1 MKFDPR
7 FPRLHIVDH
16 PLVQHKLSLMRDKR
30 TSTRDFRELLTEL
43 AILMGYELTRDF
55 PVALEDIETPVAKCK
70 SPMLSGKKCVI
81 VPVLRAGLGM
91 SDGLLTLMPSARV
104 GHIGLY
110 RDENHRP
117 VEYMVKLPDLD
128 GRTFIVVDPMVATG
142 YSGAHA
148 VDVLKKRGVPG
159 DSIRF
164 MALVAAPEGV
174 EVSAPVMDDGR
185 AALQCDGETIMIV
198 VGIIQSLDSVD
209 KFVFGY
215 RGFQV
220 LFRKQI
226 GAVVNVHVIG
236 GEGQTDNSV
245 IPGSQTFP
253 GAGQEVIHLKLFL
266 IPFHQFVQVQ

>member
-164 MALVAAPEGV
+164 MALVAAPEVV
-174 EVSAPVMDDGR
+174 EVFSKLHPDVDLYVA
-185 AALQCDGETIMIV
+185 
-198 VGIIQSLDSVD
+198 SLDDHLNENAYIVPGLGD
-209 KFVFGY
+209 AGDRIFGT
-215 RGFQV
+215 
-220 LFRKQI
+220 K
-226 GAVVNVHVIG
+226 
-236 GEGQTDNSV
+236 
-245 IPGSQTFP
+245 
-253 GAGQEVIHLKLFL
+253 
-266 IPFHQFVQVQ
+266 

>member
-1 MKFDPR
+1 MKSDPR

-30 TSTRDFRELLTEL
+30 TSTRDFRELLSEL
-43 AILMGYELTRDF
+43 AMLMGYELTRDF
-55 PVALEDIETPVAKCK
+55 PVALEEVETPVAHCW

-91 SDGLLTLMPSARV
+91 SDGLLALMPSARV

-117 VEYMVKLPDLD
+117 VEYLVKLPAQLEN
-128 GRTFIVVDPMVATG
+128 RTFIVVDPMVATG

-159 DSIRF
+159 ENIRF

-174 EVSAPVMDDGR
+174 EVFSKLHPDVDLYVA
-185 AALQCDGETIMIV
+185 
-198 VGIIQSLDSVD
+198 SLDEKLNENAYIVPGLGD
-209 KFVFGY
+209 AGDRIFGT
-215 RGFQV
+215 
-220 LFRKQI
+220 K
-226 GAVVNVHVIG
+226 
-236 GEGQTDNSV
+236 
-245 IPGSQTFP
+245 
-253 GAGQEVIHLKLFL
+253 
-266 IPFHQFVQVQ
+266 

>member
-1 MKFDPR
+1 MGKEINLLIIPRGRRRPLWSNVSSFKKMPPKTPKKLSFFELVVMKFDPR

-174 EVSAPVMDDGR
+174 EVFSKLHPDVDLYVA
-185 AALQCDGETIMIV
+185 
-198 VGIIQSLDSVD
+198 SLDDHLNENAYIVPGLGD
-209 KFVFGY
+209 AGDRIFGT
-215 RGFQV
+215 
-220 LFRKQI
+220 K
-226 GAVVNVHVIG
+226 
-236 GEGQTDNSV
+236 
-245 IPGSQTFP
+245 
-253 GAGQEVIHLKLFL
+253 
-266 IPFHQFVQVQ
+266 